1 MLQTKLTIKI
11 SDIHHVLSPSCPL
24 YYGIPSSAAGEMHLP
39 SIYLPDGDTEEN
51 WRFPGTNKST
61 KYREGKLLYSS
72 TLLMKKDNVVKMFL
86 LLINRILKGS
96 YGSSSIFPNF

>member
-39 SIYLPDGDTEEN
+39 SIYLPDGRHGGELEVARD
-51 WRFPGTNKST
+51 
-61 KYREGKLLYSS
+61 
-72 TLLMKKDNVVKMFL
+72 
-86 LLINRILKGS
+86 
-96 YGSSSIFPNF
+96 